1 MPPAT
6 PLAPLAAPF
15 SEKEFYL
22 REFRG
27 RAVAFAVPAAEIRD
41 LEPLRAV
48 TAELV
53 ANGTRVIVLS
63 TERSTLESLLGPRLL
78 SAAAPRLEG
87 QVWRRLREGA
97 ALGLL
102 VAGSLAFAPACRA
115 IALRL
120 GLAKLVWL
128 DRDGGVTAPTGARLS
143 FVHLDELRALLA
155 AEGASLGARRLALL
169 REVEAMLAEG
179 LPAVNVCSVEGLAD
193 ELFSYAGSGTLFT
206 RERYIMVRRLGLDD
220 FDAADDLMARGVEE
234 GYLAPRS
241 PEDVEAVLA
250 SGFGAFVEGRHL
262 AGIGALLVDEA
273 SRAGE
278 VASLYTLTRFLGEG
292 VGGYLVSF
300 AVDCARE
307 RRLDYVFACSTSE
320 RVGSFFERHGFR
332 AVSPDEVPPAKWRGY
347 DLARRARVH
356 CYRLDLR

>member
-6 PLAPLAAPF
+6 PLAPAPAPF
-15 SEKEFYL
+15 SEKEFYR

-48 TAELV
+48 AQELME
-53 ANGTRVIVLS
+53 NGTRVIVLS
-63 TERSTLESLLGPRLL
+63 TERATLESLLGPRVL

-87 QVWRRLREGA
+87 HVWRRLREGA

-120 GLAKLVWL
+120 GLTKLVWL
-128 DRDGGVTAPTGARLS
+128 DRDGGVTAAGGGRLS
-143 FVHLDELRALLA
+143 FVHLAELRELLA
-155 AEGASLGARRLALL
+155 AGAASLGPRRLALL
-169 REVEAMLAEG
+169 REVEAMLSEG
-179 LPAVNVCSVEGLAD
+179 LPAVNVCSAEGLAD
-193 ELFSYAGSGTLFT
+193 ELFTYAGSGTLFT
-206 RERYIMVRRLGLDD
+206 RERYIVVRRLGLDD
-220 FDAADDLMARGVEE
+220 FDAADHLITRGVEE
-234 GYLAPRS
+234 GYLAPRL

-262 AGIGALLVDEA
+262 AGIGALLVDDP

-278 VASLYTLTRFLGEG
+278 IASLYTLTRFLGEG
-292 VGGYLVSF
+292 VGGHLVGF
-300 AVDCARE
+300 AVERARE
-307 RRLDYVFACSTSE
+307 RGLDYVFACSTAE
-320 RVGSFFERHGFR
+320 RVGSFFERQGFR
-332 AVSPDEVPPAKWRGY
+332 AVSAADVPAVKWRGY
-347 DLARRARVH
+347 DVERRVRVR
-356 CYRLDLR
+356 CYRLELR